1 MFVVKCRLKDSG
13 KASMLVLL
21 WAFGLCFSL
30 CICKV
35 KYWKIDTYFEI
46 ILKDVR

>member
-21 WAFGLCFSL
+21 WLLVCVSMYL
-30 CICKV
+30 QS
-35 KYWKIDTYFEI
+35 
-46 ILKDVR
+46 